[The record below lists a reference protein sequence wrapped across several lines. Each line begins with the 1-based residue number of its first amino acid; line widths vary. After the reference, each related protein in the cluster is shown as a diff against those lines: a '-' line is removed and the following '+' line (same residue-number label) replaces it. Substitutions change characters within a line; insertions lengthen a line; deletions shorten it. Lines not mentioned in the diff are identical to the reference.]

1 MEETNK
7 RLHDT
12 MDHVVQYT
20 VCKSCVLINTSYE
33 SELNDILRLT
43 HYRHTTW
50 GSSARALSI
59 IFSFCPLETNQKT
72 HLYNFFLFYPLET
85 ESRDRLYIT

>member
-12 MDHVVQYT
+12 MDHVVT
-20 VCKSCVLINTSYE
+20 VSKSCVLINTSYE

-43 HYRHTTW
+43 HYL
-50 GSSARALSI
+50 GL
-59 IFSFCPLETNQKT
+59 FSKS
-72 HLYNFFLFYPLET
+72 HLYNFFILS
-85 ESRDRLYIT
+85 SRDESKDSSL